1 MAFIQNTIL
10 IFCFFSFFI
19 GQIFRLNLFGISFP
33 LIDISIILLSVLN
46 LISHF
51 KNKSLKITNKYFF
64 YFLVYSWILFFLSC
78 FRFKIFSL
86 NSIFYLIRFSCIL
99 SLFIFPLKISLKQHR
114 LFYLFIIANIFF
126 GFIQYFFWPNFTYF
140 DVNQWDPHLYRLV
153 STFFDPTFTGLIYL
167 LFLIKIY
174 FDKKIPYRPV
184 LLIISYLAL
193 SLTYSRSSYLSFII
207 AFAFISVSTK
217 KIRPFLISLILVLA
231 TIFCLPRQPGE
242 GTKLERTSSIF
253 AKIENY
259 QEGIN
264 LFSQH
269 PIFGIGY
276 NNIPILRENKNQISH
291 SNSGFDS
298 SLLTLLI
305 STGIIGIALFLI
317 GGKTFYQSAQLS
329 TKTFIWAILVHS
341 FFANSLLYP
350 WTLLALIFL

>member
-33 LIDISIILLSVLN
+33 LIDVAIILLSVFN
-46 LISHF
+46 LIFHF

-64 YFLVYSWILFFLSC
+64 YFLIYSWIFFFLNC

-86 NSIFYLIRFSCIL
+86 NSVFYLIRFTCIL
-99 SLFIFPLKISLKQHR
+99 SLFIFPLKVSLKQHR

-174 FDKKIPYRPV
+174 LNKKIPCRPF
-184 LLIISYLAL
+184 LLTVSYLAM
-193 SLTYSRSSYLSFII
+193 SLTYSRSTYLSFIV
-207 AFAFISVSTK
+207 AFAFISISTK
-217 KIRPFLISLILVLA
+217 KIRPFLISLSLILL
-231 TIFCLPRQPGE
+231 TIFCLPRQSGE

-259 QEGIN
+259 QEGIS
-264 LFSQH
+264 LFSRH
-269 PIFGIGY
+269 PIFGVGY
-276 NNIPILRENKNQISH
+276 NNIPIIRENKNQISH
-291 SNSGFDS
+291 SNSGFDN

-305 STGIIGIALFLI
+305 TTGIIGTTLFLL
-317 GGKTFYQSAQLS
+317 GGKVFYQKTPLS
-329 TKTFIWAILVHS
+329 TKTFIWVILIHS
-341 FFANSLLYP
+341 LFANSLLYP
-350 WTLLALIFL
+350 WTLLTLILL